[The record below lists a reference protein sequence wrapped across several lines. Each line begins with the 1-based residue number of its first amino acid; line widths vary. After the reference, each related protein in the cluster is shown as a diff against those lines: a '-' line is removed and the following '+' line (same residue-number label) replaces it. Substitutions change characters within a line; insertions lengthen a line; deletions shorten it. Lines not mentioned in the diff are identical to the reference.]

1 MASEYEYSGNDEIR
15 IYQNVWKYM
24 RIALVGLAFA
34 VGGYFIIVH
43 NDDAD
48 ARKCIAGWL
57 GIIFFGGGALTVVGI
72 SIYNKIRNIP
82 FLIIR
87 RDSVEMYVQK
97 KGEYEVMDFSEIDGF
112 RYIRFGHLKMIAVDF
127 DEDVLEARFKDSSK
141 IVRKMVRINMDYT
154 GAAMNIPTD
163 NLTMKGGD
171 IYTILTDRLVSYKS
185 LAGVAK

>member
-1 MASEYEYSGNDEIR
+1 M
-15 IYQNVWKYM
+15 
-24 RIALVGLAFA
+24 VGLAFA

-48 ARKCIAGWL
+48 ARKYIAGWL

>member
-48 ARKCIAGWL
+48 ARKYIAGWL

>member
-1 MASEYEYSGNDEIR
+1 MAAEYENSGNDEIR
-15 IYQNVWKYM
+15 IYQNVWKNM
-24 RIALVGLAFA
+24 RIALVCLVFA
-34 VGGYFIIVH
+34 VAGYFMIFY
-43 NDDAD
+43 NDDAG
-48 ARKCIAGWL
+48 AKEYIAGWL

-112 RYIRFGHLKMIAVDF
+112 RYIRFGRLRMIAVDF
-127 DEDVLEARFKDSSK
+127 YEDALKARFKDSSK

-185 LAGVAK
+185 LAAGAK